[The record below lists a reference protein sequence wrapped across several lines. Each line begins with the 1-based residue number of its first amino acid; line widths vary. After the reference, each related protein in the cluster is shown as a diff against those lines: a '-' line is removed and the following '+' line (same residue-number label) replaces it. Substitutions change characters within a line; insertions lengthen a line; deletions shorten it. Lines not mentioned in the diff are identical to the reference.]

1 VLAGPGSSAAIG
13 AELSALGVRPS
24 TGPVLVVADAALIAL
39 RLVDPPVQSLGDAG
53 FDVVVGPGVAGE
65 PEPATIEA
73 LAASLPGG
81 TAAAVVAIGGGSAI
95 DAGKLAAAA
104 LTNALALGEG
114 LTPDTALAPLP
125 PLAAIPTTAGTG
137 AETTAVA
144 MLWHRKRKR
153 IFVHQRLVPR
163 QATLDPDLLAALPRP
178 VAAASG
184 LDALSHAVESLLS
197 TFQTPLTRR
206 AAESALTRLATALPR
221 EYEQTQPASRS
232 EMSLGAHEAGLA
244 LNASVVIG
252 HSLAYAIAER
262 TGLSHGVT
270 CAMALPYCLAYN
282 RAGSEVA
289 IEQMAELIGVAD
301 GAAGFLAW
309 VADLTRALGIPG
321 SLERVGIAES
331 DLAAMASE
339 CCDAYPRP
347 NNPVPV
353 EPEAVAR
360 LLAHFQNGDLD
371 RAWADQPVGAA

>member
-1 VLAGPGSSAAIG
+1 
-13 AELSALGVRPS
+13 
-24 TGPVLVVADAALIAL
+24 
-39 RLVDPPVQSLGDAG
+39 
-53 FDVVVGPGVAGE
+53 
-65 PEPATIEA
+65 
-73 LAASLPGG
+73 
-81 TAAAVVAIGGGSAI
+81 
-95 DAGKLAAAA
+95 
-104 LTNALALGEG
+104 
-114 LTPDTALAPLP
+114 
-125 PLAAIPTTAGTG
+125 
-137 AETTAVA
+137 
-144 MLWHRKRKR
+144 
-153 IFVHQRLVPR
+153 
-163 QATLDPDLLAALPRP
+163 
-178 VAAASG
+178 
-184 LDALSHAVESLLS
+184 
-197 TFQTPLTRR
+197 
-206 AAESALTRLATALPR
+206 
-221 EYEQTQPASRS
+221 
-232 EMSLGAHEAGLA
+232 MSLGAYEAGLA

-289 IEQMAELIGVAD
+289 MEQMAELIGVAD

-321 SLERVGIAES
+321 SLERVGVGER

-360 LLAHFQNGDLD
+360 LLAHFHAGDLD